1 MSIQVIGYTGTVANV
16 DGATFK
22 ALRVTS
28 RAVEYG
34 GLGIYRI
41 SMLSGT
47 IAGNH
52 TNADIFQARWTDP
65 TRLALIWGVSLN
77 GFGSGGGAVG
87 TGFGNINVL
96 VARNW
101 TVDGSGGSAA
111 TLSGNNQKIDTS
123 MGSTLMNAIRIS
135 TTGDLTAGT
144 KTLDL
149 EPIGQVAM
157 SLANLSNNV
166 FIPGITELYGSLEPD
181 SNPAPV
187 VLTQNEGIV
196 CQMTTPGGGNWQLGF
211 TMSWAEVVS
220 Y

>member
-1 MSIQVIGYTGTVANV
+1 MSIKVIGYTGTVADV
-16 DGATFK
+16 DGSTFN

-28 RAVEYG
+28 RPVEYG
-34 GLGIYRI
+34 GLGLYRI
-41 SMLSGT
+41 ALLSGT

-65 TRLALIWGVSLN
+65 TRLALIWGLALN
-77 GFGSGGGAVG
+77 GLGSGAGAVG
-87 TGFGNINVL
+87 TGFGNINVF

-101 TVDGSGGSAA
+101 TADGSGGSAA
-111 TLSGNNQKIDTS
+111 TLTGNNQALRTPMRS
-123 MGSTLMNAIRIS
+123 SLMSAIRIS

-144 KTLDL
+144 KTTDL
-149 EPIGQVAM
+149 EPIGQVNF
-157 SLANLSNNV
+157 SLSNTSFNV
-166 FIPGITELYGSLEPD
+166 FIPGVTEIYGSLEPD

-196 CQMTTPGGGNWQLGF
+196 CQMTMPGGGNWQLGF